1 MKEVILWGGKGQARV
16 LREALAY
23 ADFQVVAIF
32 DNQPIPSP
40 FPDVSIHL
48 GREGFHAWLASRSAT
63 TALHAC
69 VTIGGSR
76 GSDRLSL
83 LQWLQEQGLQPL
95 TVIHPRAF
103 VATDAHIGDGA
114 QILAMSAICS
124 NVTLGRAVIVNTS
137 ASIDH
142 DCVIG
147 DGVHI
152 GPGANLAG
160 EVYVD
165 EYAFIGA
172 GAVVLPQ
179 LKIGRSAIVGAG
191 AVVIRDVAANE
202 IVVGNPARYL
212 ER

>member
-1 MKEVILWGGKGQARV
+1 MKEVILWGGRGQARV
-16 LREALAY
+16 VREALAY

-40 FPDVSIHL
+40 FPDVPIHL
-48 GREGFHAWLASRSAT
+48 GREGFHAWLARRTAT

-69 VTIGGSR
+69 VAIGGSR

-83 LQWLQEQGLQPL
+83 LHWLQQQGVQPL

-103 VATDAHIGDGA
+103 VAADAHIGDGA

-160 EVYVD
+160 EVCVD
-165 EYAFIGA
+165 EYAFVGA
-172 GAVVLPQ
+172 GAVVLPH

-191 AVVIRDVAANE
+191 AVVIRDVAADE
-202 IVVGNPARYL
+202 VVAGNPASALR
-212 ER
+212 R

>member
-1 MKEVILWGGKGQARV
+1 MKDVILWGGTGQARV

-23 ADFQVVAIF
+23 SDFQVVAVF

-40 FPDVSIHL
+40 FADVPMYL
-48 GREGFHAWLASRSAT
+48 GQEGFQSWMASRT
-63 TALHAC
+63 GTGQVHAC
-69 VTIGGSR
+69 VAIGGSR
-76 GSDRLSL
+76 GSDRLFL
-83 LQWLQEQGLQPL
+83 LEWLQQQGAQPL

-103 VATDAHIGDGA
+103 VAGDAKIGKGA

-124 NVTLGRAVIVNTS
+124 NVTLGCAVIVNTS

-142 DCVIG
+142 DCVIS

-172 GAVVLPQ
+172 GAVVLPK

-191 AVVIRDVAANE
+191 AVVLRDVAADE
-202 IVVGNPARYL
+202 VVVGNPATALQR
-212 ER
+212 

>member
-1 MKEVILWGGKGQARV
+1 MKEVILWGGTGQARV

-40 FPDVSIHL
+40 FPDVPIHFR
-48 GREGFHAWLASRSAT
+48 REGFHAWLASRTAT

-69 VTIGGSR
+69 VAIGGSR

-83 LQWLQEQGLQPL
+83 LQWLQQHGVQPL

-103 VATDAHIGDGA
+103 VAADAHIGDGA

-137 ASIDH
+137 ASVDH

-147 DGVHI
+147 DGAHI

-160 EVYVD
+160 AVHVE

-191 AVVIRDVAANE
+191 AVVIRDVAADE
-202 IVVGNPARYL
+202 IVAGNPAVTLR
-212 ER
+212 R

>member
-1 MKEVILWGGKGQARV
+1 MKEVILWGGTGQARV

-23 ADFQVVAIF
+23 ADFQVVAVF
-32 DNQPIPSP
+32 DNQTIPSP
-40 FPDVSIHL
+40 FPDVPIHL
-48 GREGFHAWLASRSAT
+48 GREGFHAWLASRATT

-69 VTIGGSR
+69 VAIGGRR

-83 LQWLQEQGLQPL
+83 LLWLQEQGVQPL

-103 VATDAHIGDGA
+103 VAADAHIGEGA
-114 QILAMSAICS
+114 QVLAMSAICS
-124 NVTLGRAVIVNTS
+124 NATLGRAVIINTA

-147 DGVHI
+147 DGAHI

-160 EVYVD
+160 EVCVE

-172 GAVVLPQ
+172 GSVVLPRI
-179 LKIGRSAIVGAG
+179 KIGRSAIVGAG
-191 AVVIRDVAANE
+191 AVVIRNVAANE
-202 IVVGNPARYL
+202 VVAGNPAAALR
-212 ER
+212 R